1 MLIQFVK
8 FVELIK
14 LSKRHNNKKQTK
26 YQWKNYRIQR
36 TAISMQKM
44 WKKKFGIYNN
54 PLIGKK

>member
-44 WKKKFGIYNN
+44 WKKIRNMQ
-54 PLIGKK
+54 